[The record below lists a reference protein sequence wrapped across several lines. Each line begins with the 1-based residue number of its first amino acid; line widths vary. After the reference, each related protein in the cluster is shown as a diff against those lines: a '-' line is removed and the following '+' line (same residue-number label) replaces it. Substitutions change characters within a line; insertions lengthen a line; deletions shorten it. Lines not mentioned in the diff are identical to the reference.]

1 MLILYTNASLQ
12 TRAAKYAA
20 GWLSEKI
27 HSKVRIDSLKIT
39 GLHTFE
45 FKKLYVQDQ
54 AGDTLLLAPSLKI
67 ELLDYHNLN
76 LTNNSLFVQDL
87 QLTGGEFYL
96 HKNKRG
102 ILNLDFLIDFFSSP
116 SQHTNDT
123 SAFMLRIK
131 NIHLVNSHY
140 RMENEE
146 AEKKLPDS
154 IFNPND
160 FDIRGINLN
169 AKDFY
174 LRNDSIT
181 ANVSHLALN
190 EKSGFRLLDLKTL
203 LNIGDHHM
211 TFSKLLIKTPNS
223 TIGDHYEMHYKSIT
237 GFDKFE
243 STVTL
248 VARLKN
254 AHVASKDI
262 SYFASE
268 LKGMNLRADISA
280 TGQGK
285 LENLKIR
292 NLIFHTAHDTYING
306 NLRLRG
312 LPNLETTFMDLDL
325 NKFSTSISDVKD
337 LMKNSGLS
345 SSVKNIPAQLIPLG
359 NVEYKGSFEGFYN
372 DFVTRGTFKTALGN
386 IISDINLKFISGKLP
401 VYRGNINTDNFNLG
415 KLLSEP
421 VLGNISV
428 NANLRGSGFTEF
440 AGKDTIDTQF
450 RFIDFRGYR
459 YHNILVKGSRIRKL
473 FNGDIAV
480 NDPNLG
486 LLFKGS
492 FDLDSALPSYDFKAK
507 IGHADLRKLKFLK
520 DSIEMQ
526 TQLEVNARG
535 SNLTNLQGKILVS
548 QTTLNRNGT
557 SFKFDSLALVALN
570 NNGIRTVS
578 VHSCILD
585 GSVKGK
591 YDLATFPSAVKAI
604 FAQYVP
610 SITGHDIVHSVSQ
623 NFEFNLNIFDADPIL
638 AIFAPEYRLSGT
650 TTAQGKFND
659 VNGQFSVS
667 GNIHELDIGAIEM
680 KSISFEGENEDRKNI
695 DLSIS
700 VDSVQSNHKILASS
714 INIFNNIRNDSL
726 LFNVKVSDVNAVN
739 HLDLN
744 GRLAFA
750 DKVSNLSILP
760 SELVLD
766 RQKWSIN
773 NSFKIRFEK
782 DITRVL
788 DFSIHHNNESLS
800 IDGPLSANPADTVKA
815 VFVNFNIAAVN
826 QILREDNVQ
835 LNGNLNGTAFLSA
848 VTKKLSFQS
857 NLGIDSLA
865 VNKVYVGSLA
875 LVNSWNGDTKTIDF
889 SGKIH
894 RKLISVLDL
903 EGVLGL
909 SDAKGNINAT
919 LKLNKA
925 EAVILQPLVG
935 DLISDLKG
943 TISSDLHVSGTAL
956 SPILDGQIKLENTE
970 FTINYLKTHYRINDD
985 VNFKNGSIH
994 IKSLLLT
1001 DPFYV
1006 PGRPAIHTGY
1016 IDGDIDLTDISHPY
1030 FDAVVHTSNF
1040 LCLNTTEKDNDQY
1053 YGTAFASG
1061 NFSFVGPIKT
1071 MNIDISAITNKNT
1084 TFNVPL
1090 NRPGSVGNHD
1100 YISFVTHSDSIEL
1113 VKKHKNLH
1121 SGVTLNF
1128 NLNITPEATV
1138 KLEFDK
1144 SIGDVISGAGSSD
1157 MNLQITP
1164 EGDFL
1169 MYGTYE
1175 IDHGDYLFTSA
1186 NVLNKL
1192 FTVERGGSIRFTG
1205 EPLNA
1210 QLNLHADYQ
1219 ARTSI
1224 KNLYE
1229 AANVVQTN
1237 APAQLQSVLVAC
1249 RINLEGNLSRPTFD
1263 FDLNFP
1269 NDPNI
1274 TYDLQTY
1281 LSSNEV
1287 VTTQSLLFLVSNQF
1301 NGKLIPSN
1309 GVAIMTSS
1317 AVQYVSSQLSHLINN
1332 FSNRVDLNFRSL
1344 SDVGINYHVLNDKI
1358 LFTGNLASTDLSTNT
1373 AYNPL
1378 ALTRQTN
1385 VTGDVEVAYVVNKQR
1400 NLTLRTF
1407 YKSIPQDIHPV
1418 GLGLNSIY
1426 SPGLGLVYQK
1436 DFSSIGGMF
1445 KKRKKP
1451 VKPAIKPLPRV
1462 LLNIAPGTGSKQP
1475 GAAHRGD
1482 SIIIHQGPKT
1492 PVK

>member
-526 TQLEVNARG
+526 TQLEVNAHG

-638 AIFAPEYRLSGT
+638 AIFAWNYYR
-650 TTAQGKFND
+650 
-659 VNGQFSVS
+659 
-667 GNIHELDIGAIEM
+667 
-680 KSISFEGENEDRKNI
+680 
-695 DLSIS
+695 
-700 VDSVQSNHKILASS
+700 
-714 INIFNNIRNDSL
+714 
-726 LFNVKVSDVNAVN
+726 
-739 HLDLN
+739 
-744 GRLAFA
+744 
-750 DKVSNLSILP
+750 
-760 SELVLD
+760 
-766 RQKWSIN
+766 
-773 NSFKIRFEK
+773 
-782 DITRVL
+782 
-788 DFSIHHNNESLS
+788 
-800 IDGPLSANPADTVKA
+800 
-815 VFVNFNIAAVN
+815 
-826 QILREDNVQ
+826 
-835 LNGNLNGTAFLSA
+835 
-848 VTKKLSFQS
+848 
-857 NLGIDSLA
+857 
-865 VNKVYVGSLA
+865 
-875 LVNSWNGDTKTIDF
+875 
-889 SGKIH
+889 
-894 RKLISVLDL
+894 
-903 EGVLGL
+903 
-909 SDAKGNINAT
+909 
-919 LKLNKA
+919 
-925 EAVILQPLVG
+925 
-935 DLISDLKG
+935 
-943 TISSDLHVSGTAL
+943 
-956 SPILDGQIKLENTE
+956 
-970 FTINYLKTHYRINDD
+970 
-985 VNFKNGSIH
+985 
-994 IKSLLLT
+994 
-1001 DPFYV
+1001 
-1006 PGRPAIHTGY
+1006 
-1016 IDGDIDLTDISHPY
+1016 
-1030 FDAVVHTSNF
+1030 
-1040 LCLNTTEKDNDQY
+1040 
-1053 YGTAFASG
+1053 
-1061 NFSFVGPIKT
+1061 
-1071 MNIDISAITNKNT
+1071 
-1084 TFNVPL
+1084 
-1090 NRPGSVGNHD
+1090 
-1100 YISFVTHSDSIEL
+1100 
-1113 VKKHKNLH
+1113 
-1121 SGVTLNF
+1121 
-1128 NLNITPEATV
+1128 
-1138 KLEFDK
+1138 
-1144 SIGDVISGAGSSD
+1144 
-1157 MNLQITP
+1157 
-1164 EGDFL
+1164 
-1169 MYGTYE
+1169 
-1175 IDHGDYLFTSA
+1175 
-1186 NVLNKL
+1186 
-1192 FTVERGGSIRFTG
+1192 
-1205 EPLNA
+1205 
-1210 QLNLHADYQ
+1210 
-1219 ARTSI
+1219 
-1224 KNLYE
+1224 
-1229 AANVVQTN
+1229 
-1237 APAQLQSVLVAC
+1237 
-1249 RINLEGNLSRPTFD
+1249 SR
-1263 FDLNFP
+1263 
-1269 NDPNI
+1269 
-1274 TYDLQTY
+1274 
-1281 LSSNEV
+1281 
-1287 VTTQSLLFLVSNQF
+1287 
-1301 NGKLIPSN
+1301 
-1309 GVAIMTSS
+1309 
-1317 AVQYVSSQLSHLINN
+1317 
-1332 FSNRVDLNFRSL
+1332 
-1344 SDVGINYHVLNDKI
+1344 
-1358 LFTGNLASTDLSTNT
+1358 
-1373 AYNPL
+1373 
-1378 ALTRQTN
+1378 
-1385 VTGDVEVAYVVNKQR
+1385 
-1400 NLTLRTF
+1400 
-1407 YKSIPQDIHPV
+1407 
-1418 GLGLNSIY
+1418 
-1426 SPGLGLVYQK
+1426 
-1436 DFSSIGGMF
+1436 
-1445 KKRKKP
+1445 
-1451 VKPAIKPLPRV
+1451 
-1462 LLNIAPGTGSKQP
+1462 
-1475 GAAHRGD
+1475 
-1482 SIIIHQGPKT
+1482 
-1492 PVK
+1492 